1 MAPTFRKAPLA
12 AAIAFAVLSVLA
24 VVVVPLGP
32 GVERSGAEVVD
43 HLTAHADMIRLRA
56 LFAAGA
62 LLAAVVVIGYA
73 RERLDGP
80 AGHIFTVGAAV
91 LIADV
96 GVQLLLTSGMALHAS
111 SLEPATARV
120 LSDIAAM
127 GGPLLTVAALM
138 LAGPVIWAARNG
150 HFPHWLSVI
159 AAVVAVEQAVQLLTI
174 IGPPGSFIAPGGP
187 MTVYLGGGLLLVF
200 LFALGIGTAQPRSG
214 GREGQLAVYDS
225 GSSDNVPLPTQQR
238 AHRGEPS

>member
-1 MAPTFRKAPLA
+1 MAPTFRKAPLT

-43 HLTAHADMIRLRA
+43 HFSAHADMIRLRA
-56 LFAAGA
+56 LLAAAA
-62 LLAAVVVIGYA
+62 LLAVIVVIGYA

-80 AGHIFTVGAAV
+80 AGYIFTVGAAV
-91 LIADV
+91 LIAHV
-96 GVQLLLTSGMALHAS
+96 GIQLALTSGMALHAS
-111 SLEPATARV
+111 SMDPATARV
-120 LSDIAAM
+120 LSDSAAM
-127 GGPLLTVAALM
+127 CGPLLTVAGLM
-138 LAGPVIWAARNG
+138 LAGPVIGAARDG
-150 HFPHWLSVI
+150 RFPYWLAVI
-159 AAVVAVEQAVQLLTI
+159 AAAFAVEQLVQLLTI

-200 LFALGIGTAQPRSG
+200 LFALGIGTAQPRSDG
-214 GREGQLAVYDS
+214 PEGPLAVYDS
-225 GSSDNVPLPTQQR
+225 GSSDNVPLPTQPR